1 MIEVVSYPADLA
13 QWNPMETPFYL
24 ELFGETSP
32 QLDTRY
38 AEVIKPGPE
47 DSTAQTV
54 AAAPI
59 YEYWWTIGH
68 PGHAPETRHFWD
80 IAWGEESK
88 SIWERLKPQD
98 GIAARV
104 YLFFPRSGGWRIK
117 ELAATAKYLTPYKE
131 QHTWEEAIAQGWKN
145 LQSPV
150 STAAGLAA
158 AAAGG
163 PLAGMAVKGGVAD
176 AGKLLGALAKLQIN
190 NVPRIEGFEWSVS
203 KVTFGSKLG
212 VMQGVMW
219 ALPKEMFT
227 QLGGRL
233 TGSLA
238 LSLIPAP
245 IQQGGQIAKDLP
257 RFEALPILAHS
268 VVYTDAGEIWAPSQR
283 DFVKLHLHP
292 TVASSQAAS

>member
-13 QWNPMETPFYL
+13 QWNPTETPFYL
-24 ELFGETSP
+24 ELFGDTSP
-32 QLDTRY
+32 VFDTQF
-38 AEVIKPGPE
+38 AEVIKPGPV
-47 DSTAQTV
+47 DSAAQTV
-54 AAAPI
+54 AVAPI
-59 YEYWWTIGH
+59 YEYWWTLGH
-68 PGHAPETRHFWD
+68 PGHAPETGHLWD
-80 IAWGEESK
+80 TIVGGESK
-88 SIWERLKPQD
+88 SIWERLKPRD

-117 ELAATAKYLTPYKE
+117 ELAATTKYLTPFTE
-131 QHTWEEAIAQGWKN
+131 EHTWEEAIAQGWKN

-163 PLAGMAVKGGVAD
+163 PLAGMAVKSGVAD

-190 NVPRIEGFEWSVS
+190 NVPQATGFEWSVG
-203 KVTFGSKLG
+203 KVTFGSHLG

-219 ALPKEMFT
+219 SLPEQMFA

-238 LSLIPAP
+238 LSVIPAP
-245 IQQGGQIAKDLP
+245 IQQEEKVATDLP
-257 RFEALPILAHS
+257 ECEALPILAHA
-268 VVYTDAGEIWAPSQR
+268 VVYTDEGDVWAPGQR
-283 DFVKLHLHP
+283 DFVKLHIHP
-292 TVASSQAAS
+292 VGGAPAS